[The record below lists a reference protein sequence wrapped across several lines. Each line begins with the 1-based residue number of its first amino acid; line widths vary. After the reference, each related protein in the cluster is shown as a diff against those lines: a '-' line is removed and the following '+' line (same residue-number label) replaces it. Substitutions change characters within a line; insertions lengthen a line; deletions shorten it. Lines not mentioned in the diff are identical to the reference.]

1 MSNKVE
7 APIGDQTF
15 SLEAGKLAEQADGA
29 VLVRYGDSVV
39 LATAVA
45 AKESRDGA
53 DFFPLTVDY
62 EERMYAAGKIPG
74 GFIKRESRPSE
85 AAILAMR
92 LTDRPIRP
100 LFPKGYYND
109 VQVVLTVLSADQEN
123 DPDILALNG
132 ASAALSISGIP
143 FMGPVGAVRVGRVNG
158 EFVTNPTTSQLAESD
173 LDLVVAGTRDAV
185 MMVEAGAK
193 IVPESVMADAI
204 AYGHAEAQK
213 SIDLQDKLVA
223 TVGKPKKQP
232 FIGPK
237 ADSVAKLGD
246 RLANGEGEF
255 VVVDLETT
263 SMKPELGSIV
273 DVAAL
278 RVRDGKVVDR
288 FESLVN
294 PGRSIIGH
302 QIHGISD
309 SDVSQAPTAAEVLP
323 KLVEFIGSAPL
334 VAHNIAFD
342 LPFITRHLPTDM
354 TWEPAA
360 IFDTLELAY
369 QLYPEA
375 GSYKLADL
383 VRFVFGRDHG
393 AAHRAMPD
401 AEATADLFINLTAG
415 LADRLGAIRSD
426 IADEVREARD
436 HYDRSEQGE
445 RFEDIRRRHG
455 IGSPLMDVLTKATV
469 RELVLSE
476 NVRIDGRDT
485 ATIRPITVE
494 VGVLPRTHGS
504 GLFQRGQTQA
514 LSIATLGPSSDRQR
528 MDTISPETEKRYL
541 HHYNM
546 PPYSVGEAKFMRGPG
561 RREIGHGALA
571 ERALL
576 PVLPTEAEFPYVI
589 RVVSEVVSSNGSTS
603 MASTCGSTL
612 ALMDAGVPIKAPVA
626 GAAMGLISDKATGRY
641 AVLTDITGK
650 EDAYGDMD
658 FKVTGTAEGVTA
670 LQMDIKVAG
679 ITVEI
684 MRDALEQAR
693 VARLFILDKMTS
705 VISASRE
712 ELSPFAPRITT
723 IKIPVDKIRDVI
735 GAGGKVIRQIT
746 AETGTEINIEDDGT
760 IQIAATSGEAA
771 QKAIA
776 WIEGLTKDVEVGKEY
791 LGKVTRIM
799 NFGAFVE
806 ILPGKEGLVHISEL
820 SDRRVPRVEDV
831 VSIGDELIVVVTEID
846 RMGRVNLSRR
856 AAMERHMARNGDA
869 ESGGDG
875 QPDLSQAEPFDSRGD
890 RGERPVGRGDR
901 PRFGDRSRERPPRR
915 R

>member
-1 MSNKVE
+1 MAITHE
-7 APIGDQTF
+7 AEIGGKPF
-15 SLEAGKLAEQADGA
+15 SMEAGRLAEQADGA
-29 VLVRYGDSVV
+29 VIVRYGDTVV

-45 AKESRDGA
+45 SKEPREGA

-109 VQVVLTVLSADQEN
+109 VQVVLTVLSTDMEN

-132 ASAALSISGIP
+132 ASAALSISHIP
-143 FMGPVGAVRVGRVNG
+143 FMGPVGAVRVGRING
-158 EFVTNPTTSQLAESD
+158 EFVTNPTNTELDESE

-193 IVPESVMADAI
+193 ILPEDVMADAI
-204 AYGHAEAQK
+204 AYGHQELQK

-223 TVGKPKKQP
+223 SVGTPKKMP
-232 FIGPK
+232 FVGPK
-237 ADSVAKLGD
+237 AASVAQLGKL
-246 RLANGEGEF
+246 LSEGKSEF
-255 VVVDLETT
+255 VVFDLETT
-263 SMKPELGSIV
+263 SMKPENGYIV
-273 DVAAL
+273 DIAAL
-278 RVRDGKVVDR
+278 RVRDGQVVDR

-294 PGRSIIGH
+294 PGRPIVGH
-302 QIHGISD
+302 QVHGISTD
-309 SDVSQAPTAAEVLP
+309 DVANAPTASEVLTNF
-323 KLVEFIGSAPL
+323 VQWVGDAPV
-334 VAHNIAFD
+334 VAHNISFD
-342 LPFITRHLPTDM
+342 LPYVLRHLPNDVH
-354 TWEPAA
+354 WEPKV
-360 IFDTLELAY
+360 FDTLELGY
-369 QLYPEA
+369 QLYPDA
-375 GSYKLADL
+375 GAWKLGDL
-383 VRFVFGRDHG
+383 VRFVFGRDHA

-401 AEATADLFINLTAG
+401 AEATAELFLHFTQG
-415 LADRLGAIRSD
+415 LSERLDALREDIAAEVRRAREHYNRAEQGDRL
-426 IADEVREARD
+426 
-436 HYDRSEQGE
+436 
-445 RFEDIRRRHG
+445 EDIRRRHG
-455 IGSPLMDVLTKATV
+455 IGSALMDVVTKSTV

-476 NVRIDGRDT
+476 NIRIDGRDT
-485 ATIRPITVE
+485 STVRPISVE
-494 VGVLPRTHGS
+494 VGFLPRTHGS

-514 LSIATLGPSSDRQR
+514 LSIATLGPSSDVQR
-528 MDTISPETEKRYL
+528 MDTISPDTEKRYM

-571 ERALL
+571 ERALM
-576 PVLPTEAEFPYVI
+576 PVLPSPEEFPYVI

-626 GAAMGLISDKATGRY
+626 GAAMGLITDKETGRY

-670 LQMDIKVAG
+670 LQMDIKVSG
-679 ITVEI
+679 ITTEI
-684 MRDALEQAR
+684 MRDALQQAHA
-693 VARLFILDKMTS
+693 ARMHILGKMTE
-705 VISASRE
+705 VISTSRD
-712 ELSPFAPRITT
+712 ELSQYAPRITT
-723 IKIPVDKIRDVI
+723 LKIPVDKIRDVI

-746 AETGTEINIEDDGT
+746 AETGTQINVEDDGT

-771 QKAIA
+771 QKAIK

-806 ILPGKEGLVHISEL
+806 ILPGKEGLVHISQL
-820 SDRRVPRVEDV
+820 ADYRVPRVEDV
-831 VSIGDELIVVVTEID
+831 VSIGDELMVVVTEID

-856 AAMERHMARNGDA
+856 AAMERHMSSAGA
-869 ESGGDG
+869 KAGTS
-875 QPDLSQAEPFDSRGD
+875 S
-890 RGERPVGRGDR
+890 
-901 PRFGDRSRERPPRR
+901 
-915 R
+915 

>member
-1 MSNKVE
+1 MSIKVE

-45 AKESRDGA
+45 AKEPREGA

-92 LTDRPIRP
+92 LTDRPLRP

-132 ASAALSISGIP
+132 ASAALTISAIP
-143 FMGPVGAVRVGRVNG
+143 FQGPVGAVRVGRLNG
-158 EFVTNPTTSQLAESD
+158 EFVANPTTSQLAESD

-193 IVPESVMADAI
+193 IVPEAVMADAI
-204 AYGHAEAQK
+204 AFGHAEAQK
-213 SIDLQDKLVA
+213 SIDLQEKLA
-223 TVGKPKKQP
+223 ETVGKPKKLP

-237 ADSVAKLGD
+237 ADSVAKLGK
-246 RLANGEGEF
+246 RLADGQGEF
-255 VVVDLETT
+255 VVLDLETT
-263 SMKPELGSIV
+263 SFKPDAGYIV

-278 RVRDGKVVDR
+278 RVRDGEVVDR

-294 PGRSIIGH
+294 PGRAIVGH
-302 QIHGISD
+302 QIHGISND
-309 SDVSQAPTAAEVLP
+309 DVANAPTAADVLP
-323 KLVEFIGSAPL
+323 RLVEFIGDAPL
-334 VAHNIAFD
+334 VAHNVAFD
-342 LPFITRHLPTDM
+342 LPFITRHLPSDVK
-354 TWEPAA
+354 WEPSAV
-360 IFDTLELAY
+360 FDTLELAY
-369 QLYPEA
+369 QLYPDA

-401 AEATADLFINLTAG
+401 AEATAELFIHLTTG
-415 LADRLGAIRSD
+415 LAARLETIRGD
-426 IADEVREARD
+426 IADEVRRARES
-436 HYDRSEQGE
+436 YDRSEQGT

-455 IGSPLMDVLTKATV
+455 IASPLMDVLTKATV

-485 ATIRPITVE
+485 ATIRPISVE

-514 LSIATLGPSSDRQR
+514 LSIATLGPSSDKQR

-546 PPYSVGEAKFMRGPG
+546 PPYSVGEARFMRGPG

-576 PVLPTEAEFPYVI
+576 PVLPGEDEFPYVI

-603 MASTCGSTL
+603 MASTCGSSL

-626 GAAMGLISDKATGRY
+626 GAAMGLITDKETGRY

-658 FKVTGTAEGVTA
+658 FKVTGTADGVTA
-670 LQMDIKVAG
+670 LQMDIKVGG
-679 ITVEI
+679 ITIEI

-693 VARLFILDKMTS
+693 VARLFILDKMNA
-705 VISASRE
+705 VISASRD

-735 GAGGKVIRQIT
+735 GAGGKIIRQIT

-791 LGKVTRIM
+791 LGKVVRIM

-806 ILPGKEGLVHISEL
+806 ILPGKDGLVHISEL
-820 SDRRVPRVEDV
+820 SDQRVGRVEDV

-856 AAMERHMARNGDA
+856 AAMERHMARNG
-869 ESGGDG
+869 GGEEGGGNG
-875 QPDLSQAEPFDSRGD
+875 QPNLENAERFESAPRED
-890 RGERPVGRGDR
+890 RGGRDR
-901 PRFGDRSRERPPRR
+901 PRFGDRNRERPRR

>member
-1 MSNKVE
+1 VSIKHEAEIGGKV
-7 APIGDQTF
+7 F
-15 SLEAGKLAEQADGA
+15 SMEAGKLAEQADGA
-29 VLVRYGDSVV
+29 VVVRYGDSVV

-45 AKESRDGA
+45 AKEPREGA

-92 LTDRPIRP
+92 LTDRPLRP

-109 VQVVLTVLSADQEN
+109 VQVVLTVLSTDQEN

-132 ASAALSISGIP
+132 ASAALSISQIP
-143 FMGPVGAVRVGRVNG
+143 FMGPVGAVRVGRLGG
-158 EFVTNPTTSQLAESD
+158 EFVTNPTNSQLAESD
-173 LDLVVAGTRDAV
+173 LDLVVAGTREAV

-193 IVPESVMADAI
+193 ILPESVMADAI
-204 AYGHAEAQK
+204 AYGHAELQK

-223 TVGKPKKQP
+223 SAGTPKKVP
-232 FIGPK
+232 FIAPK
-237 ADSVAKLGD
+237 ASSVIQLAKLIS
-246 RLANGEGEF
+246 EGHNEF
-255 VVVDLETT
+255 VVFDLETT
-263 SMKPELGSIV
+263 AMKPENGYIV

-278 RVRDGKVVDR
+278 RVRDGQIVDR

-294 PGRSIIGH
+294 PGRPIIGH
-302 QIHGISD
+302 QVHGIKTE
-309 SDVSQAPTAAEVLP
+309 DVASAQTAAEVLGN
-323 KLVEFIGSAPL
+323 FIDWVGETPI
-334 VAHNIAFD
+334 VAHNTGFD
-342 LPFITRHLPTDM
+342 VPFVLRHMPNDRN
-354 TWEPAA
+354 WKPSAV
-360 IFDTLELAY
+360 FDTLELGY
-369 QLYPEA
+369 QLFPDA
-375 GSYKLADL
+375 GGYKLADL
-383 VRFVFGRDHG
+383 VRFVFGRDHA

-401 AEATADLFINLTAG
+401 AEATAELFLNFTNG
-415 LADRLGAIRSD
+415 LPERLDALRQE
-426 IADEVREARD
+426 IADEVRRARES
-436 HYDRSEQGE
+436 YNRAEQGD
-445 RFEDIRRRHG
+445 RLEDIRRRHG
-455 IGSPLMDVLTKATV
+455 IGSPLMDAITKATV

-485 ATIRPITVE
+485 KTIRPISVE
-494 VGVLPRTHGS
+494 VGILPRTHGS

-514 LSIATLGPSSDRQR
+514 LSIATLGPSSDVQR
-528 MDTISPETEKRYL
+528 MDTISPETEKRYM

-576 PVLPTEAEFPYVI
+576 PVLPDVSEFPYVI

-626 GAAMGLISDKATGRY
+626 GAAMGLITDKDSGRY

-658 FKVTGTAEGVTA
+658 FKVTGTADGVTA
-670 LQMDIKVAG
+670 LQMDIKTAG
-679 ITVEI
+679 ITTEI
-684 MRDALEQAR
+684 MRDALDQAR
-693 VARLFILDKMTS
+693 DARLHILGKMTE
-705 VISASRE
+705 VISSSRE
-712 ELSPFAPRITT
+712 ELSQYAPRITT

-746 AETGTEINIEDDGT
+746 AETGTQINVEDDGT

-806 ILPGKEGLVHISEL
+806 ILPGKEGLVHISQL
-820 SDRRVPRVEDV
+820 ADYRVPRVEDV
-831 VSIGDELIVVVTEID
+831 VSIGDELMVVVTEID

-856 AAMERHMARNGDA
+856 AAMERHMAKAGSG
-869 ESGGDG
+869 SGG
-875 QPDLSQAEPFDSRGD
+875 GD
-890 RGERPVGRGDR
+890 Q
-901 PRFGDRSRERPPRR
+901 S
-915 R
+915 

>member
-1 MSNKVE
+1 MTNLEESVAIKVE
-7 APIGDQTF
+7 AEIGGQGF

-39 LATAVA
+39 LATAVSS
-45 AKESRDGA
+45 EPREGI

-62 EERMYAAGKIPG
+62 EERMYAAGKITG

-100 LFPKGYYND
+100 LFPKGYKND
-109 VQVVLTVLSADQEN
+109 VQIVLTVLSTDQEN
-123 DPDILALNG
+123 DPDILAVNG
-132 ASAALSISGIP
+132 ASAALSVSSIP
-143 FMGPVGAVRVGRVNG
+143 FMGPVGAVRVGRING
-158 EFVTNPTTSQLAESD
+158 EFVTNPTNSQLDESD

-193 IVPESVMADAI
+193 ILPESVMADAI
-204 AYGHAEAQK
+204 AFGHSELQK
-213 SIDLQDKLVA
+213 SIALQEKLVA
-223 TVGKPKKQP
+223 SAGTPKTMP
-232 FIGPK
+232 FVGPK
-237 ADSVAKLGD
+237 AQSIVKLGK
-246 RLANGEGEF
+246 RLAAGQSEF

-263 SMKPELGSIV
+263 AMKPEHGYIV

-294 PGRSIIGH
+294 PGRPIVGH
-302 QIHGISD
+302 QVHGITTD
-309 SDVSQAPTAAEVLP
+309 DVANAPIASDVLSR
-323 KLVEFIGSAPL
+323 LVEWIGDAPV

-342 LPFITRHLPTDM
+342 MPFILRHLPPEAK
-354 TWEPAA
+354 WEPKELY
-360 IFDTLELAY
+360 DTLELGY
-369 QLYPEA
+369 QLYPDA
-375 GSYKLADL
+375 GVWKLGDL
-383 VRFVFGRDHG
+383 VRFVFGRDHA

-401 AEATADLFINLTAG
+401 AEATAELFIHFTQG
-415 LADRLGAIRSD
+415 LAERLDAIRED
-426 IADEVREARD
+426 IAAEIRRARED
-436 HYDRSEQGE
+436 YSRSEQGQHL
-445 RFEDIRRRHG
+445 EDIRRRHG
-455 IGSPLMDVLTKATV
+455 IGSALMDVMTKSTV

-485 ATIRPITVE
+485 KTIRPISVE

-504 GLFQRGQTQA
+504 AIFTRGQTQA
-514 LSIATLGPSSDRQR
+514 LSIATLGPSSAVQR

-546 PPYSVGEAKFMRGPG
+546 PPYSVGEARFMRGPG

-576 PVLPTEAEFPYVI
+576 PVLPTQDEFPYVI

-603 MASTCGSTL
+603 MASTCGSSL
-612 ALMDAGVPIKAPVA
+612 ALMDAGVPIKAPVG
-626 GAAMGLISDKATGRY
+626 GAAMGLITDPETGRY
-641 AVLTDITGK
+641 AVLTDINGK

-658 FKVTGTAEGVTA
+658 FK
-670 LQMDIKVAG
+670 
-679 ITVEI
+679 
-684 MRDALEQAR
+684 
-693 VARLFILDKMTS
+693 MTN

-735 GAGGKVIRQIT
+735 GSGGKVIRQIT

-771 QKAIA
+771 EKAIK

-806 ILPGKEGLVHISEL
+806 ILPGKEGLVHISQL
-820 SDRRVPRVEDV
+820 ADYRVPRVEDV
-831 VSIGDELIVVVTEID
+831 VSIGDELMVIVTEID
-846 RMGRVNLSRR
+846 RMGRINLSRR
-856 AAMERHMARNGDA
+856 AAMERHMAKAGA
-869 ESGGDG
+869 GAPQS
-875 QPDLSQAEPFDSRGD
+875 
-890 RGERPVGRGDR
+890 
-901 PRFGDRSRERPPRR
+901 
-915 R
+915 

>member
-1 MSNKVE
+1 MAVKHE
-7 APIGDQTF
+7 AEIGGQVL
-15 SLEAGKLAEQADGA
+15 SMEAGKLAEQADGA
-29 VLVRYGDSVV
+29 VLLRYGDTVV

-45 AKESRDGA
+45 SKEPREGA

-109 VQVVLTVLSADQEN
+109 VQVVLTVLSTDQEN
-123 DPDILALNG
+123 DPDIIALNG
-132 ASAALSISGIP
+132 ASAALSISQIP
-143 FMGPVGAVRVGRVNG
+143 FQGPVGGVRVGRIDG
-158 EFVTNPTTSQLAESD
+158 QFITNPTNSQLAESE

-193 IVPESVMADAI
+193 ILPEEVMADAI
-204 AYGHAEAQK
+204 AYGHAELQK
-213 SIDLQDKLVA
+213 SVDLQEKLVA
-223 TVGKPKKQP
+223 SAGKPKKVP
-232 FIGPK
+232 FVGPK
-237 ADSVAKLGD
+237 ADSVVKLGK
-246 RLANGEGEF
+246 LLSQGQSEF
-255 VVVDLETT
+255 VVFDLETT
-263 SMKPELGSIV
+263 AMKPENGYIV
-273 DVAAL
+273 DIAAL
-278 RVRDGKVVDR
+278 RVRDGQVVDR

-294 PGRSIIGH
+294 PGRPIVGH
-302 QIHGISD
+302 QVHGIGTD
-309 SDVSQAPTAAEVLP
+309 DVSNAPTASEVLANFVGWVGHTP
-323 KLVEFIGSAPL
+323 V

-342 LPFITRHLPTDM
+342 LPFILRHLPNDLK
-354 TWEPAA
+354 WEPSGV
-360 IFDTLELAY
+360 FDTLELGY
-369 QLYPEA
+369 QLYPDA
-375 GSYKLADL
+375 GVWKLGDL
-383 VRFVFGRDHG
+383 VRFVFGRDHA

-401 AEATADLFINLTAG
+401 AEATAELFLNFTAG
-415 LADRLGAIRSD
+415 LAERLDAIRQD
-426 IADEVREARD
+426 VADEVRRARES
-436 HYDRSEQGE
+436 YDRSEQGD
-445 RFEDIRRRHG
+445 RLEDIRRRHG
-455 IGSPLMDVLTKATV
+455 IGSALMDVLTKATV
-469 RELVLSE
+469 RELVLTE
-476 NVRIDGRDT
+476 NIRIDGRDT
-485 ATIRPITVE
+485 STVRPISVE

-504 GLFQRGQTQA
+504 GIFTRGQTQA
-514 LSIATLGPSSDRQR
+514 LSIVTLGPSSDVQR
-528 MDTISPETEKRYL
+528 MDTISPETEKRYM

-571 ERALL
+571 ERALV
-576 PVLPTEAEFPYVI
+576 PVLPSADEFPYVI
-589 RVVSEVVSSNGSTS
+589 RIVSEVVSSNGSTS

-626 GAAMGLISDKATGRY
+626 GAAMGLITDKETGRY

-658 FKVTGTAEGVTA
+658 FKVTGTADGVTA

-679 ITVEI
+679 ITTEI
-684 MRDALEQAR
+684 MRDALQQAHA
-693 VARLFILDKMTS
+693 ARMHILGKMTE

-712 ELSPFAPRITT
+712 ELSPYAPRITT

-771 QKAIA
+771 EKAIK

-791 LGKVTRIM
+791 LGRVTRIM

-806 ILPGKEGLVHISEL
+806 ILPGKEGLVHISQL
-820 SDRRVPRVEDV
+820 ADYRVPRVEDV
-831 VSIGDELIVVVTEID
+831 VSIGDELMVVVTEID

-856 AAMERHMARNGDA
+856 AAMERHMAKAGASSGDN
-869 ESGGDG
+869 
-875 QPDLSQAEPFDSRGD
+875 
-890 RGERPVGRGDR
+890 
-901 PRFGDRSRERPPRR
+901 DRS
-915 R
+915 